1 MKMKMKT
8 NDQIIDEL
16 IELSKSMNKMAH
28 EAGREIRTKEM
39 TRLKGD
45 ILVSQALLSS
55 LKREITIH

>member
-1 MKMKMKT
+1 MNKKEKT

-16 IELSKSMNKMAH
+16 IELSRSMNEMAH
-28 EAGREIRTKEM
+28 KAGREIRTKEM